1 MEITFFIPS
10 LYNDSSLLNVTHCL
24 LGIYWAVLF
33 TFFWRGPGVYEYLLR
48 GVGAA
53 ITPGRVHK
61 LAVSV
66 CAPKLKF
73 YVLYCYDKCVNLS
86 LFYRSIP
93 VQINMGDSCEK
104 KKNNTYFLTYIAIN
118 IFLIRFGGGRKCV
131 RGGSNP
137 FLGIFTHL
145 EHKKVHYSRSFSL
158 HFRT

>member
-1 MEITFFIPS
+1 MPNLDMVSCRSVPVNFLHIKTWHLPFNGRENLLARKTLMEITFFIPS
-10 LYNDSSLLNVTHCL
+10 LYNNSSLLNVTYYL

-33 TFFWRGPGVYEYLLR
+33 TFLWRGPGVYEYLLR

-73 YVLYCYDKCVNLS
+73 YVLYCYDKCVSLS

-93 VQINMGDSCEK
+93 VQINMGDSE
-104 KKNNTYFLTYIAIN
+104 
-118 IFLIRFGGGRKCV
+118 RKTKHT
-131 RGGSNP
+131 
-137 FLGIFTHL
+137 FWHT
-145 EHKKVHYSRSFSL
+145 
-158 HFRT
+158 